1 MKKRFYSH
9 IIELESVTVKLDE
22 LGLSNEERLHLLT
35 LIESNLDHVILDA
48 ILSELNEE
56 DKKLFLK
63 EVASENHDEVW
74 KLLKNK
80 VDNIEQKILKA
91 AEDLKKEL
99 HQDIDEVKKK

>member
-9 IIELESVTVKLDE
+9 IIELDSIIVRLDD

-56 DKKLFLK
+56 EKKLFLK
-63 EVASENHDEVW
+63 AVASENHDEIW
-74 KLLKNK
+74 KLLKK
-80 VDNIEQKILKA
+80 RVENIEQKIIKA

-99 HQDIDEVKKK
+99 HQDLDEVKTK